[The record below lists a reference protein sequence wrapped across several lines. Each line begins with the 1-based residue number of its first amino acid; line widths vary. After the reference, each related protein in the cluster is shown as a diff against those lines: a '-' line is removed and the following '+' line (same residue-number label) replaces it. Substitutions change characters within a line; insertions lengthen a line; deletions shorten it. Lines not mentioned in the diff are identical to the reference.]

1 MKVLVAGGA
10 GFIGFHTVRAL
21 RAAGCLPVVVDNLS
35 RSAYLPPQ
43 PFYRVD
49 LLSFELKGLL
59 QRERPKAV
67 IHLAAQPDV
76 GLSVADPL
84 LDARE
89 NILASLNLLQGCV
102 AAGAAK
108 VIFASSAAVYGEP
121 KRLPIDEEHPCR
133 PTSPYGAAKLSVEH
147 YLRVFRTLHG
157 LEYTILRYANVY
169 GPRQGLGGEG
179 GVVAAFCR
187 RLGKGL
193 GVKIYGD
200 GEQTRD
206 FIYVEDVARA
216 NVLALTKGDGET
228 LNISSGE
235 EVTINRLSRLLQ
247 ASFPGSPAPSFHSPR
262 RGDLRRSILDPSR
275 ARRVLGW
282 SPQVSLQEGLFETAR
297 FYQDFQWRPQ
307 GGGGRSN

>member
-67 IHLAAQPDV
+67 IHLAAQADV

-89 NILASLNLLQGCV
+89 NILASLHLLQGCV

-169 GPRQGLGGEG
+169 GPRQGLRGEG
-179 GVVAAFCR
+179 GVVAAFCG
-187 RLGKGL
+187 RLGEGL
-193 GVKIYGD
+193 SVKIYGD

-206 FIYVEDVARA
+206 FVYVGDVARA
-216 NVLALTKGDGET
+216 NVLALTKADGET
-228 LNISSGE
+228 LNIGSGE
-235 EVTINRLSRLLQ
+235 EVSINRLSRLLQ
-247 ASFPGSPAPSFHSPR
+247 ERFPGSPPPAYHPPR
-262 RGDLRRSILDPSR
+262 PGDLRRSALDPSR
-275 ARRVLGW
+275 ARRLLGW
-282 SPQVSLQEGLFETAR
+282 SPQVPLGEGLGETAR
-297 FYQDFQWRPQ
+297 FYQDFQWRLQ
-307 GGGGRSN
+307 GGGRRSN